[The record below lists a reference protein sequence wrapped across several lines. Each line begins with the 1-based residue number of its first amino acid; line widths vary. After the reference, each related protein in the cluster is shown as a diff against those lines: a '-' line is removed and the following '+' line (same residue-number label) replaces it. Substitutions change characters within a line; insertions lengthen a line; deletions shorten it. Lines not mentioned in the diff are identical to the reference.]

1 MANDGGLIASLEQW
15 FADTLAALAIDTVLV
30 FPPGLNGIKRADVW
44 KHQVGPLA
52 GGIEALDKYA
62 PCAFVSYFNDQAARE
77 GDYDLREVLE
87 FTILIGQECREA
99 GVARFGSATE
109 FGVSKLR
116 DLVIAAFDR
125 KHPGGSFTCDEIY
138 YTGSS
143 EVYDSPKQY
152 AIEMHFEV
160 SKMTP
165 VN

>member
-1 MANDGGLIASLEQW
+1 MNDGGLIALLEQW
-15 FADTLAALAIDTVLV
+15 FADTLAAIAIDETLV
-30 FPPGLNGIKRADVW
+30 FKTADVW
-44 KHQVGPLA
+44 RHQVSAAA
-52 GGIEALDKYA
+52 GGIEALYRYA
-62 PCAFVSYFNDQAARE
+62 PCAFVSYFNDSAARE
-77 GDYDLREVLE
+77 GGYDLREVLE
-87 FTILIGQECREA
+87 FTILIGQESREV
-99 GVARFGSATE
+99 GVARYGSATE
-109 FGVSKLR
+109 LGVSKLR

-152 AIEMHFEV
+152 VIEMHFET

>member
-1 MANDGGLIASLEQW
+1 MSNDGGLIALLEQW
-15 FADTLAALAIDTVLV
+15 FADTLAAIAVDTVLV
-30 FPPGLNGIKRADVW
+30 FKTADVW
-44 KHQVGPLA
+44 RHQLSATA
-52 GGIEALDKYA
+52 GGIEALDRYV

-87 FTILIGQECREA
+87 FTVLVGQQSREI
-99 GVARFGSATE
+99 GVARYGSATE
-109 FGVSKLR
+109 LGVSKLR

-125 KHPGGSFTCDEIY
+125 KHPGGTLTCDEIY

-143 EVYDSPKQY
+143 EIYDSAKQY
-152 AIEMHFEV
+152 VIEMHFEV

>member
-15 FADTLAALAIDTVLV
+15 FAGTLAAIAVDKVLV
-30 FPPGLNGIKRADVW
+30 FKKADVW
-44 KHQVGPLA
+44 KHQVSAAA
-52 GGIEALDKYA
+52 GGIESLDRYA

-77 GDYDLREVLE
+77 GGYDLREVLE
-87 FTILIGQECREA
+87 FTIFVGQECREV
-99 GVARFGSATE
+99 GVARYGSATE
-109 FGVSKLR
+109 LGVSKLR
-116 DLVIAAFDR
+116 DLVIACFDR

-138 YTGSS
+138 YTGSN

-152 AIEMHFEV
+152 AIEMHFET

>member
-1 MANDGGLIASLEQW
+1 MSNDGGLIASLEQW
-15 FADTLAALAIDTVLV
+15 FADTLAALAVDTVLV
-30 FPPGLNGIKRADVW
+30 FKTADVW
-44 KHQVGPLA
+44 RHQVSATA
-52 GGIEALDKYA
+52 GGIEALDRYE

-77 GDYDLREVLE
+77 GGYDLREVLE
-87 FTILIGQECREA
+87 FTIFIGRQSREP
-99 GVARFGSATE
+99 GVARYGSATE
-109 FGVSKLR
+109 LGVSKLR

-125 KHPGGSFTCDEIY
+125 KHPGASLACDEIY

-152 AIEMHFEV
+152 VIEMHFEV